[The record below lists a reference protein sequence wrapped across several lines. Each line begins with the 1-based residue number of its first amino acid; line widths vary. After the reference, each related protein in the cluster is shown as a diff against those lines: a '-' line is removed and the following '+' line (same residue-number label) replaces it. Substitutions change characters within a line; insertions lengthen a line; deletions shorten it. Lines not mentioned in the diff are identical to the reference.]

1 MREYIYNIDRARGSS
16 FAIGFMPIFPN
27 VGNADLATSAAQNI
41 VVFDHDQVIYDRV
54 TSSVATRETIL
65 NDPFHF
71 AGDLHKPPPQVLE
84 WAFAQRF
91 EVAVEYDAVSM
102 PATIFR
108 IGEGAQYLEEDGTV
122 DVGGTSDD
130 TYRYWEATDNPI
142 DPPDYVARNSRIPQI
157 ALDRGRRI
165 IPPLA
170 GSQMDQFIAI
180 SAASLPERDDED
192 IIPASVLILVSIM
205 RRALYFSRYNL
216 WQLGLSCKSRAT
228 DEITTGDP
236 NPTHGGYPLGGGR
249 FTTVLGEMTPDE
261 WRGSISLS
269 VRVVSQAAP

>member
-16 FAIGFMPIFPN
+16 FAIGFLPIFPS
-27 VGNADLATSAAQNI
+27 VGNAEVATSAAQNI
-41 VVFDHDQVIYDRV
+41 VVFDHDQVLYDRV
-54 TSSVATRETIL
+54 TSAVATRETIL

-91 EVAVEYDAVSM
+91 EVAVGYDAVSM
-102 PATIFR
+102 PATILR
-108 IGEGAQYLEEDGTV
+108 IGESAHYLEEDGTV

-142 DPPDYVARNSRIPQI
+142 DPPDYVAKNPRIPQI

-170 GSQMDQFIAI
+170 GSQMDQFIFVSASSPYVYI
-180 SAASLPERDDED
+180 S
-192 IIPASVLILVSIM
+192 VSIM

-216 WQLGLSCKSRAT
+216 WQLGLSCRSRAT

-261 WRGSISLS
+261 WRGSLSISA
-269 VRVVSQAAP
+269 RVVSQAAP

>member
-1 MREYIYNIDRARGSS
+1 
-16 FAIGFMPIFPN
+16 MPIFPS

-41 VVFDHDQVIYDRV
+41 VVFDHDVILYDLV

-108 IGEGAQYLEEDGTV
+108 IGEGTQYIEEEGTV
-122 DVGGTSDD
+122 DVGGTSKD
-130 TYRYWEATDNPI
+130 TYRYWEATDNPL
-142 DPPDYVARNSRIPQI
+142 DPPDYVARNPRIPQI

-170 GSQMDQFIAI
+170 GSQINQVISI
-180 SAASLPERDDED
+180 SAYSSPDRDDED
-192 IIPASVLILVSIM
+192 IIPASVHISVVIR
-205 RRALYFSRYNL
+205 RRALYFSRHKL
-216 WQLGLSCKSRAT
+216 WQLDLACAAT
-228 DEITTGDP
+228 AHDETRVGDP
-236 NPTHGGYPLGGGR
+236 PPTRGGFPLGSGR
-249 FTTVLGEMTPDE
+249 FRTFLGQANPDE